1 MQYKIDQTSLRG
13 LVEAATKLQFNIKIK
28 MPATRIT
35 QHLTLDAARAATAA
49 CEAKAREIGV
59 PMNIAVVDAST
70 HLLAFSR

>member
-1 MQYKIDQTSLRG
+1 
-13 LVEAATKLQFNIKIK
+13 
-28 MPATRIT
+28 MPAFTRSSRN
-35 QHLTLDAARAATAA
+35 LTLDAARAATAA